1 MSATELVE
9 TAPRKRG
16 LWSRLYRGETSFDF
30 VGHRRRWFAIS
41 ALVIIAGMAA
51 LGIRGLNFGIDF
63 KGGTSWQLQP
73 DHGVTVKEAQS
84 ALGPVGASATIV
96 TLGNGSRQTLEVE
109 TDLTGTPAQQASVQ
123 ASVAA
128 TLARLAHVD
137 PGAVTV
143 NSVGP
148 SWGGQ
153 VTSKAVRAVIIFF
166 IAIGL
171 YITIRFEWKMA
182 LSAVVAVLHDLVV
195 TVGVY
200 ALVGFPVTPD
210 TVVAVLTILGY
221 SLYDTI
227 VVFDRV
233 KENAKGIGASG
244 KLTYSDTVNLS
255 MNQVLMRSLNT
266 SIVAILPILSILVI
280 GAELLGATTLQ
291 EFGLALV
298 IGLTSGVYSSIF
310 IASPLLAILK
320 EREPRYRSIRA
331 RLEARGQGTLM
342 LTPTGLLAFAGGSSR
357 PGSVRGTGSARRGTS
372 GADGLPR
379 LTPRQR
385 ARIAAESPAK
395 APAPP
400 GAPAKA
406 PAPPGAPA
414 KAPAPPGA
422 PAKAP
427 APPVAPAKA
436 PAPPVAESPAKAP
449 APPGAPARQASRP
462 APTAPAPVPN
472 GTPSQ
477 EPQSANVATTQS
489 GSGPVPPPRLRPSGQ
504 RLSKPTQPGAE
515 ATPTPAPKPVTQ
527 RKPSAPRKQAKR
539 R

>member
-1 MSATELVE
+1 VSATELVE
-9 TAPRKRG
+9 TAPRKRR

-73 DHGVTVKEAQS
+73 DHGVTVKEARS

-96 TLGNGSRQTLEVE
+96 TLGSGSRQTLEVQ
-109 TDLTGTPAQQASVQ
+109 TDLTGTPAQQAATQ
-123 ASVAA
+123 ASVAT

-137 PGAVTV
+137 PAAVTV

-182 LSAVVAVLHDLVV
+182 LAAIVAVMHDLVV
-195 TVGVY
+195 TVGIY

-233 KENAKGIGASG
+233 KENAKVIGASG

-342 LTPTGLLAFAGGSSR
+342 LTPTGMLAFVGGSSR
-357 PGSVRGTGSARRGTS
+357 PGVARGAATVQRSAP
-372 GADGLPR
+372 GANGLPR

-385 ARIAAESPAK
+385 ARVAAEATAK
-395 APAPP
+395 TPPPQPGTPAPAPTPPSPQP
-400 GAPAKA
+400 GTPTKQDSQPVPAAPA
-406 PAPPGAPA
+406 
-414 KAPAPPGA
+414 
-422 PAKAP
+422 
-427 APPVAPAKA
+427 
-436 PAPPVAESPAKAP
+436 SP
-449 APPGAPARQASRP
+449 
-462 APTAPAPVPN
+462 PN
-472 GTPSQ
+472 GVPRQESQ
-477 EPQSANVATTQS
+477 PAGVAAS
-489 GSGPVPPPRLRPSGQ
+489 GSGSPPRLRPSGQ
-504 RLSKPTQPGAE
+504 RSPKPERPEAE
-515 ATPTPAPKPVTQ
+515 ATSTPSPKPVTP